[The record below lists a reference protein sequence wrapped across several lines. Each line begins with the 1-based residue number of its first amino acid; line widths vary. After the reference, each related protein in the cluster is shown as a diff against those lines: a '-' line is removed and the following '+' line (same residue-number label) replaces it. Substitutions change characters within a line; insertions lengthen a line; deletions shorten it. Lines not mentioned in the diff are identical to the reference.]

1 MSITLTAIAPLIML
15 AVLAEAVT
23 EQIKDVLPTD
33 LLGTPQAKRL
43 VSLIVGL
50 ALAAMLR
57 VSLFAD
63 ATGSVQVVGILL
75 AGLLCSRGAN
85 YVHDVF
91 GMFAKVGDT
100 IGQSVDD
107 AA

>member
-1 MSITLTAIAPLIML
+1 MTIALTAIAPLIML

-23 EQIKDVLPTD
+23 EQVKDVLPN
-33 LLGTPQAKRL
+33 LTPQGKRL

-50 ALAAMLR
+50 VLAAMLR
-57 VSLFAD
+57 ISLFAD

-85 YVHDVF
+85 YVHDIVGAF
-91 GMFAKVGDT
+91 GKVR
-100 IGQSVDD
+100 D
-107 AA
+107 A